1 MVIIDDDRRNDDNGD
16 DNDNIIPIQTN
27 KQTNNLTIVLQID
40 LVFSL

>member
-27 KQTNNLTIVLQID
+27 KQFDNRIAN
-40 LVFSL
+40 